1 MTDIFSRERAAG
13 VSIDALSSRKILLG
27 GAGNT
32 GSHFIERATRNFIG
46 NIFVVDFDKEGYQ
59 SHNFAHSSI
68 LLDSKEDEGKP
79 KAETLI
85 ERASKKLLID
95 GKWSGKT
102 MDIRDIGPEIVKHFD
117 YALGFFDNKT
127 ARRHLYE
134 MSRIAGV
141 PFIETGLSDF
151 GHVQLQAFNHEIGA
165 PCYCC
170 TASRETLA
178 QSCALN
184 YENDISKGIA
194 PVTDVSG
201 AIAADLTI
209 QSIMNI
215 EKCCDFPWNSLI
227 YYDPTELSV
236 KKYVLPKNP
245 LCEVCNNDAIP
256 EMVIPLE
263 GSVDTVTYNELSEAI
278 NSSTGKALKICLPG
292 RYVEEDYC
300 PHCGAKKSL
309 DKPERRL
316 AMSDVVC
323 PECVEKNTN
332 DFLSL
337 HVNNRKAYDGFDE
350 LPSHIRSKT
359 LFELGFAYGC
369 HIFAMDK
376 SYNTYY
382 FTMMD
387 DVKIIQDF
395 I

>member
-85 ERASKKLLID
+85 ERASEKLLID

-151 GHVQLQAFNHEIGA
+151 GHVQLQAFNHENGA

-201 AIAADLTI
+201 AIAAVLAI
-209 QSIMNI
+209 QAIMNI
-215 EKCCDFPWNSLI
+215 EKGCDFSWNTLI
-227 YYDPTELSV
+227 YYDPFMFSI
-236 KKYVLPKNP
+236 KKYKHSPNP
-245 LCEVCNNDAIP
+245 LCDICSNDATP
-256 EMVIPLE
+256 KTVVPLE
-263 GSVDTVTYNELSEAI
+263 GSVDTVTYSELAEKVHRI
-278 NSSTGKALKICLPG
+278 TNKVLKICLPG

-300 PHCGAKKSL
+300 SQCGAKKVL
-309 DKPERRL
+309 NKPERKIVR
-316 AMSDVVC
+316 SDVIC
-323 PECVEKNTN
+323 PECINKKSNE
-332 DFLSL
+332 FFSL
-337 HVNNRKAYDGFDE
+337 HVNNRKVYDGFDE
-350 LPSHIRSKT
+350 LPSNICSKT
-359 LFELGFAYGC
+359 LFELGFAYGS
-369 HIFAMDK
+369 HIFAMDELH
-376 SYNTYY
+376 NFYY
-382 FTMMD
+382 FTMKD
-387 DVKIIQDF
+387 DTKIISDY